1 MLKYLKLIIAIINM
15 TLENQKSIE
24 QKWQKKWKEAKAW
37 DTSFKSN
44 SEKFFI
50 NFAYPYA
57 NSVMHI
63 GHGRTIT
70 ITDVIAR
77 YQRLRGKNVL
87 FPLGYHISGTPVLAV
102 ADGIKRGDE
111 KTIKQVRDAISDY
124 TKDTNEQDKLIV
136 TFHDPQNI
144 ANFFSQTI
152 EESLDSVGMS
162 ITYDRQFTTGEPLY
176 NSFIGWQYEK
186 LKENR
191 LLKQGKYPIL
201 YSAQDENAVGEDDIK
216 DGDIDKVGISEM
228 SYIMFK
234 LENQHE
240 YLVAGTL
247 RPDAVFGITNMYV
260 KPEMD
265 LVKLKV
271 EGNIWIVSEA
281 SQVKIEH
288 QFDDVEC
295 ISKHKGSE
303 FIDKNVVAP
312 ITNKVVPI
320 IRGEF
325 CDENHAT
332 GIVFSSPA
340 DSVHDYL
347 HLFEHMFPNRSL
359 EEFQDEE
366 PLKLTPITQ
375 TFDKKGQEIKY
386 KANIPA
392 YSKLLE
398 HKIYTTKGNEEKLE
412 EMKKDLYKESHFGA
426 IMINCGEEFNGT
438 PLKNNVGFNKTKQ
451 KLQELGIGGTFYE
464 TTRRAQTRGG
474 DNVIVANLSGQWFL
488 DYSSQEVK
496 EKALNLMEYMTYRP
510 QNLKQTQIG
519 YINWANMRPCARK
532 RGLGTK
538 LPYDENWIIEPLSDS
553 TIYQMLYII
562 MHILRN
568 NNLEAKQLTPEFY
581 DYVYLGKGNIEQIS
595 KNTQIS
601 QSIIEECREEVVY
614 WNNVDLRYTAWGH
627 MSNHLNFLIYHYSI
641 IFPQSMWPKQIS
653 VGQFMMR
660 NGEKISKSKGNGT
673 PLFRVKDIYGADLY
687 RLYLIVTSN
696 FDVEMDFKDDEV
708 EQVRKKFTRIQEIMN
723 ETIHIETPNYES
735 LSSTQKWLIAKFYIR
750 VQEAFEY
757 FEEIKLRE
765 AYVKIL
771 FEFMQEITYSIRRV
785 GEKET
790 YTALKFVI
798 EDLIKVLTPIIPHTC
813 EEMWEKLGKETFV
826 SHESIDIN
834 SFNKYVLK
842 EIVGEEEIIEQLVAD
857 IGTIQDQK
865 RGNKLTLVIAP
876 NKRFELFDLITELR
890 ENNTQ
895 IKEMMQK
902 LQQGFKEDSKFISKF
917 VPKTFKSGVHF
928 YVSQEQEIELFEKV
942 VEFLKEEFSF
952 KEISIIKQE
961 DIQTQISNSN
971 VPSKPQ
977 IIIE

>member
-1 MLKYLKLIIAIINM
+1 M
-15 TLENQKSIE
+15 TLENFKSIE
-24 QKWQKKWKEAKAW
+24 QKWQKKWKSQGAW
-37 DTSFKSN
+37 DTSAQSN
-44 SEKFFI
+44 TDKFFI

-70 ITDVIAR
+70 ITDVMAR
-77 YQRLRGKNVL
+77 YHRLRGKNVL

-102 ADGIKRGDE
+102 ADGIKRRDE
-111 KTIKQVRDAISDY
+111 KTINQVRDAISDY
-124 TKDTNEQDKLIV
+124 TKDKDEQDKLIES
-136 TFHDPQNI
+136 FHDPQNI

-162 ITYDRQFTTGEPLY
+162 ITYKRQFTTGEPLY
-176 NSFIGWQYEK
+176 NSFIQWQYEK
-186 LKENR
+186 LRENG

-201 YSAQDENAVGEDDIK
+201 YSASDENAVGEDDIK

-234 LENQHE
+234 VENKDE

-265 LVKLKV
+265 LVKLEV
-271 EGNIWIVSEA
+271 NENIWIVSEA

-288 QFDDVEC
+288 QFDNVKF
-295 ISKHKGSE
+295 ISKHKGTE
-303 FIDKNVVAP
+303 FVGENVVAP
-312 ITNKVVPI
+312 ITNRIVPVI
-320 IRGEF
+320 SGEF

-347 HLFEHMFPNRSL
+347 HLFEHMYPNRSL

-375 TFDKKGQEIKY
+375 TFDKKGQEIIY

-398 HKIYTTKGNEEKLE
+398 HKIYATKGNEEKLE
-412 EMKKDLYKESHFGA
+412 EMKKELYKESYFGA

-451 KLQELGIGGTFYE
+451 RLQELEVGGTLYE

-488 DYSSQEVK
+488 DYSSPEIKQ
-496 EKALNLMEYMTYRP
+496 KALDLMEYMTYRP

-562 MHILRN
+562 MHILRD
-568 NNLEAKQLTPEFY
+568 NNLKPEQLTPEFY
-581 DYVYLGKGNIEQIS
+581 DYVYLGVGDIEKVSI
-595 KNTQIS
+595 NTQILS
-601 QSIIEECREEVVY
+601 SIIKECREEVMY

-641 IFPQSMWPKQIS
+641 IFPQYMWPKQIS

-696 FDVEMDFKDDEV
+696 FDVEMDFKDDDV
-708 EQVRKKFTRIQEIMN
+708 EQVQKKFTKIVEVISN
-723 ETIHIETPNYES
+723 SIPLNKPKFES
-735 LSSTQKWLIAKFYIR
+735 LNSTQKWLVAKFYTR
-750 VQEAFEY
+750 VQEAFEF
-757 FEEIKLRE
+757 FEEMKLRE
-765 AYVKIL
+765 AYVKVL
-771 FEFMQEITYSIRRV
+771 YEFLQEVSYSMRRI
-785 GEKET
+785 GEEET
-790 YTALKFVI
+790 YKATRFIV
-798 EDLIKVLTPIIPHTC
+798 EDLIKILTPATPHIC
-813 EEMWEKLGKETFV
+813 EELWEQLGNTTFV
-826 SHESIDIN
+826 SHESINIS
-834 SFNKYVLK
+834 SFNTYVS
-842 EIVGEEEIIEQLVAD
+842 EEVVGEEEIIEKLTAE
-857 IGTIQDQK
+857 IGTLNEQK
-865 RGNKLTLVIAP
+865 KGTTLTLVVAP
-876 NKRFELFDLITELR
+876 QSRFELFDTITKLR
-890 ENNTQ
+890 EKGTP
-895 IKEMMQK
+895 IKEMMQE
-902 LQQGFKEDSKFISKF
+902 LQQSFKEDSKFISKF

-928 YVSQEQEIELFEKV
+928 YISQEKELNLYKGIVEYLKKEFNFELVNIISQEK
-942 VEFLKEEFSF
+942 S
-952 KEISIIKQE
+952 Q
-961 DIQTQISNSN
+961 IQLTNSN
-971 VPSKPQ
+971 LPSRPV

>member
-1 MLKYLKLIIAIINM
+1 M
-15 TLENQKSIE
+15 TLENYKFIE
-24 QKWQKKWKEAKAW
+24 QKWQKRWKEAKAW
-37 DTSFKSN
+37 DTSAHSN
-44 SEKFFI
+44 KDKFFI

-70 ITDVIAR
+70 ITDVMAR
-77 YQRLRGKNVL
+77 YHRLRGKNVL

-111 KTIKQVRDAISDY
+111 KVIAQVRDAISDY
-124 TKDTNEQDKLIV
+124 IKDETEQEKLID

-176 NSFIGWQYEK
+176 NSFIKWQYEK
-186 LKENR
+186 LKENG

-201 YSAQDENAVGEDDIK
+201 YSSQDENAVGEDDIK

-234 LENQHE
+234 IENQNG

-260 KPEMD
+260 KPDMN
-265 LVKLKV
+265 LIKLKV
-271 EGNIWIVSEA
+271 ERNIWIVSEA

-288 QFDDVEC
+288 QFDDVEF

-303 FIDKNVVAP
+303 FIDKKVVAP
-312 ITNKVVPI
+312 ITNKVVPVI
-320 IRGEF
+320 SGDF

-386 KANIPA
+386 RANIPA

-398 HKIYTTKGNEEKLE
+398 YKIYTTKGNEEKLE
-412 EMKKDLYKESHFGA
+412 KMKKELYKESHFGA
-426 IMINCGEEFNGT
+426 VMINCGEEFNGT

-451 KLQELGIGGTFYE
+451 KLEDLGVGGTLYE

-488 DYSSQEVK
+488 DYSSPQIK
-496 EKALNLMEYMTYRP
+496 QKALDLMEYMTYKP

-538 LPYDENWIIEPLSDS
+538 LPYDENWVIEPLSDS

-562 MHILRN
+562 IHILRN
-568 NNLEAKQLTPEFY
+568 NNLKTQQLTPEFY
-581 DYVYLGKGNIEQIS
+581 DYIYLGEGNIEQIS
-595 KNTQIS
+595 KNTQIPK
-601 QSIIEECREEVVY
+601 SIIEECREEVIY

-660 NGEKISKSKGNGT
+660 NGDKISKSKGNGT

-708 EQVRKKFTRIQEIMN
+708 EQVQKKFDKIVEIILN
-723 ETIHIETPNYES
+723 SIALNKPEFES
-735 LSSTQKWLIAKFYIR
+735 LNLTQKWLIAKFYIR
-750 VQEAFEY
+750 VKEAFEF
-757 FEEIKLRE
+757 FEDMKLRE
-765 AYVKIL
+765 AYVKVL
-771 FEFMQEITYSIRRV
+771 YEFLQEVTYSTRRI

-790 YTALKFVI
+790 NVAIRFVI
-798 EDLIKVLTPIIPHTC
+798 EDLIKILTPATPHIC
-813 EEMWEKLGKETFV
+813 EELWEKLGKTTFV
-826 SHESIDIN
+826 SHESIDVSLFN
-834 SFNKYVLK
+834 SFIS
-842 EIVGEEEIIEQLVAD
+842 EDIVGEEEIIEKLTAE
-857 IGTIQDQK
+857 IGTLNELK
-865 RGNKLTLVIAP
+865 KGTTLTLIVAP
-876 NKRFELFDLITELR
+876 QSRFELFDKITNLR
-890 ENNTQ
+890 EKEIP
-895 IKEMMQK
+895 IKQMMQE
-902 LQQGFKEDSKFISKF
+902 LQKSFINDSKFISKF

-928 YVSQEQEIELFEKV
+928 YLTQEKEFELLKKTIK
-942 VEFLKEEFSF
+942 FLKKEFNF
-952 KEISIIKQE
+952 KDINIILQDE
-961 DIQTQISNSN
+961 NQTQISSFN